1 MEKFHMFDDRI
12 YQMTNGVKA
21 ADRII
26 YTVMLNEQKFYHDKG
41 QYYTPSYAH
50 LGQYAGI
57 TRTSVIACMKRLE
70 AHGLIKKTNVASN
83 QCVIKVYS
91 LDEVPEVLTEL
102 TAKEARK
109 AKLESKVT
117 QSVKKDDPLS
127 QNSLPTESKFFTQ
140 SVKIFDTYNNS
151 NNKKELINNNKEDDF
166 EEESLKKGASLCD
179 SHECDIKEDDFL
191 SLDELNDFL
200 SMNESD
206 LDSEAT
212 KETSKTSD
220 LDDLEVSSKKTS
232 KQDKEISDVNID
244 SDHKNT
250 QCPATDDEMDP
261 FDDYLDDE
269 EDPEE
274 ELKREQRKAKI
285 KERFRKAKLKNRIDE
300 LDDFDDGDDDFTY
313 RPKKKTHTDSK
324 KERIKPKMYFASGGM
339 R

>member
-151 NNKKELINNNKEDDF
+151 NNSNNNKEDDF

-179 SHECDIKEDDFL
+179 SHECDSLGIEEAIKE
-191 SLDELNDFL
+191 
-200 SMNESD
+200 
-206 LDSEAT
+206 T
-212 KETSKTSD
+212 VKTSD

-261 FDDYLDDE
+261 FDDDE
-269 EDPEE
+269 EDEE
-274 ELKREQRKAKI
+274 SEREKAIKRVEKKKRFELARQ
-285 KERFRKAKLKNRIDE
+285 KNKVSG
-300 LDDFDDGDDDFTY
+300 LDPFDDSEDDY
-313 RPKKKTHTDSK
+313 YLSPKKKQTQDDK
-324 KERIKPKMYFASGGM
+324 KQKIKPKMYFAGGGM

>member
-151 NNKKELINNNKEDDF
+151 NNSNNKKKFLNNNKEDDF
-166 EEESLKKGASLCD
+166 EEESLKKRASLCD

-200 SMNESD
+200 SMDESD
-206 LDSEAT
+206 LEVSS

-220 LDDLEVSSKKTS
+220 LEE
-232 KQDKEISDVNID
+232 DKISDVIAS

-261 FDDYLDDE
+261 FDDDE
-269 EDPEE
+269 EDEE
-274 ELKREQRKAKI
+274 SEREKAIKRVEKKKRFELARQ
-285 KERFRKAKLKNRIDE
+285 KNKVSG
-300 LDDFDDGDDDFTY
+300 LDPFDDSEDDY
-313 RPKKKTHTDSK
+313 YLSPKKKQTQDDK
-324 KERIKPKMYFASGGM
+324 KQKIKPKMYFAGGGM

>member
-151 NNKKELINNNKEDDF
+151 NNNKELINNN
-166 EEESLKKGASLCD
+166 
-179 SHECDIKEDDFL
+179 KEDDFL

-212 KETSKTSD
+212 KEAI
-220 LDDLEVSSKKTS
+220 KKE
-232 KQDKEISDVNID
+232 DKISDVNVD

-261 FDDYLDDE
+261 FDDYLDE
-269 EDPEE
+269 ESEREE
-274 ELKREQRKAKI
+274 AIKKAQRKAEI
-285 KERFRKAKLKNRIDE
+285 KSRIAMAKQKNKLSE

-313 RPKKKTHTDSK
+313 RPKKKTHTEPK
-324 KERIKPKMYFASGGM
+324 KEKVKVRRVYGGGM
-339 R
+339 F

>member
-151 NNKKELINNNKEDDF
+151 NNSNNN
-166 EEESLKKGASLCD
+166 
-179 SHECDIKEDDFL
+179 KEDDFL

-212 KETSKTSD
+212 KETSKTSDLDDLEVSSKETSKTSD

-261 FDDYLDDE
+261 FDDYLDE
-269 EDPEE
+269 ESEREE
-274 ELKREQRKAKI
+274 AIKKAQRKAEI
-285 KERFRKAKLKNRIDE
+285 KSRIAIAKQNNKVSD
-300 LDDFDDGDDDFTY
+300 LDDFDDDDDDFTY

-324 KERIKPKMYFASGGM
+324 KEKIKPKMYFAGGGM
-339 R
+339 F

>member
-140 SVKIFDTYNNS
+140 SV
-151 NNKKELINNNKEDDF
+151 
-166 EEESLKKGASLCD
+166 
-179 SHECDIKEDDFL
+179 
-191 SLDELNDFL
+191 
-200 SMNESD
+200 
-206 LDSEAT
+206 
-212 KETSKTSD
+212 
-220 LDDLEVSSKKTS
+220 
-232 KQDKEISDVNID
+232 
-244 SDHKNT
+244 
-250 QCPATDDEMDP
+250 
-261 FDDYLDDE
+261 
-269 EDPEE
+269 
-274 ELKREQRKAKI
+274 
-285 KERFRKAKLKNRIDE
+285 
-300 LDDFDDGDDDFTY
+300 
-313 RPKKKTHTDSK
+313 
-324 KERIKPKMYFASGGM
+324 
-339 R
+339 

>member
-179 SHECDIKEDDFL
+179 SHECDSLDIEEAIKE
-191 SLDELNDFL
+191 
-200 SMNESD
+200 
-206 LDSEAT
+206 T
-212 KETSKTSD
+212 VKTSD

-232 KQDKEISDVNID
+232 KQDKESSDVIAS

-250 QCPATDDEMDP
+250 QCPATDDELDP

-274 ELKREQRKAKI
+274 ELKREQRKAEI
-285 KERFRKAKLKNRIDE
+285 KERFRNAKLKNKVSD

-324 KERIKPKMYFASGGM
+324 KEKIKPKMYFAGGGIK
-339 R
+339 